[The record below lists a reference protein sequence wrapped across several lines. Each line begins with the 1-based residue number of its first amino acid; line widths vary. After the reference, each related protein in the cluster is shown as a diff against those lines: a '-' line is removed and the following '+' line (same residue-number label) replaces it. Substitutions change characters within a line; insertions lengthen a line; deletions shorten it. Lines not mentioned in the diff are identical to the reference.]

1 MGEDY
6 IEELLTTNG
15 EEIKLTDKQKLIL
28 QSAIEIFSQKGFAA
42 TSTSEIAKRAGV
54 AEGTIFKHYNTKKD
68 LLVAIVSPVFS
79 KIVAPLLM
87 RNFRKEIFEK
97 EYQSYGDFLREII
110 KNRIEFVRKNLPL
123 IRILIQEMAFH
134 QEFKTEIEKVFKNNI
149 LVHFKKVVQYF
160 KEKGDLV
167 DWPDETIIRFTVMTV
182 MSSLLT
188 RLVFLSDYDW
198 DDEVEL
204 ERTID
209 FIMQGLGESHTNR
222 ND

>member
-87 RNFRKEIFEK
+87 RNFR
-97 EYQSYGDFLREII
+97 
-110 KNRIEFVRKNLPL
+110 
-123 IRILIQEMAFH
+123 
-134 QEFKTEIEKVFKNNI
+134 
-149 LVHFKKVVQYF
+149 
-160 KEKGDLV
+160 
-167 DWPDETIIRFTVMTV
+167 
-182 MSSLLT
+182 
-188 RLVFLSDYDW
+188 
-198 DDEVEL
+198 
-204 ERTID
+204 
-209 FIMQGLGESHTNR
+209 R
-222 ND
+222 NF